1 MLQLMEAILI
11 LKNTKSSYKSSCGIH
26 VSAFRSMSSCNTLN
40 LVEEEQIHLA
50 IKFKYYLKA
59 LIDMRRIFKFGAIGG
74 VSAATALILIFV
86 VFAIPTKDFAID
98 IDPMKDNQNLFST
111 SRVMVANIGKMPLTN
126 IAVNYGGGG
135 NNAIEKIAS
144 LSPGEKVLLSP
155 PSNSP
160 LKSVTVTTDQGLSI
174 TKDYRTPIK
183 LPGMMGS

>member
-1 MLQLMEAILI
+1 
-11 LKNTKSSYKSSCGIH
+11 
-26 VSAFRSMSSCNTLN
+26 MSSLNTFN
-40 LVEEEQIHLA
+40 LVQEEQVHLA
-50 IKFKYYLKA
+50 IKFKYYLNA
-59 LIDMRRIFKFGAIGG
+59 LIDMRRILKFGATGG
-74 VSAATALILIFV
+74 VSAAISLILILV
-86 VFAIPTKDFAID
+86 VFANPTKDFAID

-111 SRVMVANIGKMPLTN
+111 SRVTVANIGKMPLTN
-126 IAVNYGGGG
+126 IVVNYGGGN

-160 LKSVTVTTDQGLSI
+160 LKSVTVTTDQGLSV

>member
-1 MLQLMEAILI
+1 
-11 LKNTKSSYKSSCGIH
+11 
-26 VSAFRSMSSCNTLN
+26 MSSFTTFN
-40 LVEEEQIHLA
+40 LVEEEQVHLA
-50 IKFKYYLKA
+50 IKFKYYLNA
-59 LIDMRRIFKFGAIGG
+59 LIDMRRILKFGATGG
-74 VSAATALILIFV
+74 VSAAIALILILV
-86 VFAIPTKDFAID
+86 VFANPTKDFAID

-111 SRVMVANIGKMPLTN
+111 SRVTVANIGKMPLTN
-126 IAVNYGGGG
+126 IVVNYGGGGG

-160 LKSVTVTTDQGLSI
+160 LKSVTVTTDQGLSV

>member
-1 MLQLMEAILI
+1 
-11 LKNTKSSYKSSCGIH
+11 
-26 VSAFRSMSSCNTLN
+26 
-40 LVEEEQIHLA
+40 
-50 IKFKYYLKA
+50 
-59 LIDMRRIFKFGAIGG
+59 MRRILKFGAAGG
-74 VSAATALILIFV
+74 VCVALILLIFI

-126 IAVNYGGGG
+126 IVVNYGGG

-160 LKSVTVTTDQGLSI
+160 LKSVTVTTDQGLSM

>member
-1 MLQLMEAILI
+1 
-11 LKNTKSSYKSSCGIH
+11 
-26 VSAFRSMSSCNTLN
+26 MSSLTTFN
-40 LVEEEQIHLA
+40 LVEEEQVHLA
-50 IKFKYYLKA
+50 IKFKYYLNA
-59 LIDMRRIFKFGAIGG
+59 LIDMRRILKFGATGG
-74 VSAATALILIFV
+74 VSAAIALILILV
-86 VFAIPTKDFAID
+86 VFANPTKDFAID

-111 SRVMVANIGKMPLTN
+111 SRVTVANIGKMPLTN
-126 IAVNYGGGG
+126 IVVNYGGGN

-160 LKSVTVTTDQGLSI
+160 LKSVTVTTDQGLSV

>member
-1 MLQLMEAILI
+1 
-11 LKNTKSSYKSSCGIH
+11 
-26 VSAFRSMSSCNTLN
+26 
-40 LVEEEQIHLA
+40 
-50 IKFKYYLKA
+50 
-59 LIDMRRIFKFGAIGG
+59 MRRILKFGATGG
-74 VSAATALILIFV
+74 VSAAIALLILV
-86 VFAIPTKDFAID
+86 VFANPTKDFAID

-111 SRVMVANIGKMPLTN
+111 SRVTVANIGKMPLTN
-126 IAVNYGGGG
+126 IVVNYGGSG

-160 LKSVTVTTDQGLSI
+160 LKSVTVTTDHGLSV

>member
-1 MLQLMEAILI
+1 MLQLMEAILT

-26 VSAFRSMSSCNTLN
+26 VIAFRSMSSCNTLN

-50 IKFKYYLKA
+50 IKFKYYLNA

-126 IAVNYGGGG
+126 IVVNYGGG

-160 LKSVTVTTDQGLSI
+160 LKSVTVTTDQGLSM